1 VLGVGHGLGTEAEAR
16 TAGLDPVLRT
26 LLRHVRDGRTTVDAL
41 ALTPA
46 EADAALVGLTELEL
60 LGLVRRGPGGTYQ
73 ATA

>member
-1 VLGVGHGLGTEAEAR
+1 V
-16 TAGLDPVLRT
+16 
-26 LLRHVRDGRTTVDAL
+26 LLRKLGEGRTTIDAI